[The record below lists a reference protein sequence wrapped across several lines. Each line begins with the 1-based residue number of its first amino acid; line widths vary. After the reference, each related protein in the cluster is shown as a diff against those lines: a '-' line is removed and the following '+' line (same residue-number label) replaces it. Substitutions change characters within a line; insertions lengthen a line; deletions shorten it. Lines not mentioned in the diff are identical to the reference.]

1 MTDLTAKP
9 ASTPTSTPDATPA
22 STPDTSGRM
31 YPEETGFAVL
41 QEIRDAALEY
51 LSDDV
56 VDFLEGGAGAETN
69 LRANRGAFERW
80 AIKTRPMSGVSRPQT
95 ATEFLGI
102 PLASPILTAPFGG
115 DGLFHEDGHLAV
127 ARANAAC
134 GTASM
139 VPEAGTFSYE
149 QVADTAPAA
158 ARIAQLHPFDHF
170 EASAE
175 RAKKAG
181 YTTLCVTVDCS
192 TAGFRVRNRT
202 NRFNPDLSY
211 FGGNRDGVDTP
222 QVAEMFERLLG
233 LDTPAWDWA
242 RLAEATERCA
252 MPWIAKGILTAEA
265 AERAIEAGASALV
278 VSNHGGRQLDP
289 APASIDALPEVAEVA
304 AGRVHIA
311 LDSGVRSGS
320 DIFTA
325 LALGADVVL
334 IGRLAVY
341 GLAAAGEHG
350 VRRTIELLTEE
361 LSTIMMLAGRA
372 TVGEITADDL
382 VRRPR

>member
-1 MTDLTAKP
+1 MTELTT
-9 ASTPTSTPDATPA
+9 TPE
-22 STPDTSGRM
+22 TSGTM
-31 YPEETGFAVL
+31 YPQESGFAVL
-41 QEIRDAALEY
+41 QEIRAAALDH
-51 LSDDV
+51 LSDDL
-56 VDFLEGGAGAETN
+56 VDYLEGGAGAESN
-69 LRANRGAFERW
+69 LRANRDAFERW
-80 AIKTRPMSGVSRPQT
+80 AIKSRPMSGVSRPRTGT
-95 ATEFLGI
+95 AFLGI

-115 DGLFHEDGHLAV
+115 DGLFHDGGHIAV

-149 QVADTAPAA
+149 QVAEAAPEA

-170 EASAE
+170 EVSAQ

-181 YTTLCVTVDCS
+181 YTALCVTVDCS

-202 NRFNPDLSY
+202 NRFNPDLCY
-211 FGGNRDGVDTP
+211 FAGNLMDGDGVGTP

-233 LDTPAWDWA
+233 LTTPTWNWA

-252 MPWIAKGILTAEA
+252 MPWIAKGVLTAEA
-265 AERAIEAGASALV
+265 AEQAIEAGASALV

-289 APASIDALPEVAEVA
+289 APASIDALPEVAEAA
-304 AGRVHIA
+304 AGRVQVA

-320 DIFTA
+320 DVFTA

-334 IGRLAVY
+334 IGRLAAY
-341 GLAAAGEHG
+341 GLAAAGEDG

-361 LSTIMMLAGRA
+361 LSTVMMLAGRA
-372 TVGEITADDL
+372 TAGEITTGDV